1 MHCMMLSN
9 RKRVMVTG
17 GLGFIGSH
25 FVQLLLA
32 KGYEV
37 VNVDKRT
44 YASRKDI
51 DFIGLPN
58 YQFIEKDI
66 GDLKSLPP
74 RISYIV
80 NFAAESHVQNSIY
93 DSRAFFQSNV
103 QGVYNLLELV
113 RSTEEGARPTFIQI
127 STDEVYGD
135 IKEGM
140 FSEDDRLKASSPYSA
155 TKAAADQ
162 LVLGWIRT
170 YGIKARICR
179 SCNNYGFGQN
189 SEKLIPRTTK
199 LAFRNE
205 KMTVHG
211 SGHYT
216 REWIHVEDNCEAIL
230 RVMEQGM
237 DGEIY
242 NITTG
247 VSLSNLDVIQLIHKV
262 MGTPPNHFVFVE
274 DRPGQD
280 VRYAISANK
289 IRQLG
294 WIPKWTLE
302 AYLPLFIKSCEER
315 TTQFKASNN
324 AIRRV
329 IRKLFGEK
337 GLRLFNRIN

>member
-1 MHCMMLSN
+1 MTPSTN
-9 RKRVMVTG
+9 QRVLVTG

-37 VNVDKRT
+37 INVDKRT
-44 YASRKDI
+44 YASRQDI
-51 DFIGLPN
+51 DFTGLEN
-58 YQFIEKDI
+58 YQLIEKDI
-66 GDLKSLPP
+66 CDLTSLPAG
-74 RISYIV
+74 ISYVV

-93 DSRAFFQSNV
+93 ENQVFFRSNV

-113 RSTEEGARPTFIQI
+113 RTMEGASKPTFIQI

-135 IKEGM
+135 TKEGV
-140 FSEDDRLKASSPYSA
+140 FSETDRLKPSSPYSA

-170 YGIKARICR
+170 YGVQARICR

-199 LAFRNE
+199 LAFQGK

-211 SGHYT
+211 SGLYS

-230 RVMEQGM
+230 RVMEKGI

-247 VSLSNLDVIQLIHKV
+247 VSRTNLEVIQLIHKMV
-262 MGTPPNHFVFVE
+262 GVPEGHFLFVE

-280 VRYAISANK
+280 IRYAVSWDK
-289 IRQLG
+289 IRALG
-294 WIPKWTLE
+294 WEPRWTLE
-302 AYLPLFIKSCEER
+302 TYLPLFIKACEER
-315 TTQFKASNN
+315 SAQFKATNTLK
-324 AIRRV
+324 RRA
-329 IRKLFGEK
+329 IRKLFGPAA
-337 GLRLFNRIN
+337 LRFFDRIT